1 MRSSKSTL
9 RLSDNSRE
17 NAECRMLRKAAYT
30 AAHTPRKIIRPISAA
45 RRAGRPFYR
54 LLAYFP
60 VLCVAVEAVMTDDD
74 RVMMVM

>member
-1 MRSSKSTL
+1 
-9 RLSDNSRE
+9 
-17 NAECRMLRKAAYT
+17 MLRKAAYT
-30 AAHTPRKIIRPISAA
+30 AAHTPRYIIRPISAA

-74 RVMMVM
+74 RVMM